1 MKQFTCENCGAHEY
15 YLFDGFQVCQYCE
28 SKFLI
33 TEESMPKTE
42 TVIALED
49 DIQRLLEKC
58 KQEPWKARRYANLI
72 LDIDPGNKEAIQYLR
87 RSHV

>member
-1 MKQFTCENCGAHEY
+1 
-15 YLFDGFQVCQYCE
+15 
-28 SKFLI
+28 
-33 TEESMPKTE
+33 MPKTE